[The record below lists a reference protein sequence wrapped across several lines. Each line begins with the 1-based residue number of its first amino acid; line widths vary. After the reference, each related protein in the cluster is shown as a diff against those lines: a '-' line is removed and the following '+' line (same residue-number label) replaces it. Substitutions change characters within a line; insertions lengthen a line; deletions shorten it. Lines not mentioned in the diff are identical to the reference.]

1 MIEDLSSASLDT
13 PHGTVAVNWRADDG
27 KVTVDV
33 TLPDGVSGV
42 FRAPDGSET
51 ELADSGQLIMQIHA

>member
-1 MIEDLSSASLDT
+1 
-13 PHGTVAVNWRADDG
+13 VNWRAEDD

-33 TLPDGVSGV
+33 TLPEGVSGV

-51 ELADSGQLIMQIHA
+51 ELAGSGQLIMQIDA